1 MDDHIGWSSG
11 HKKRKKGK
19 KGGAARK
26 KGLLNELSEIPMKR
40 PKISR
45 EQQLLGGAS

>member
-1 MDDHIGWSSG
+1 MAQSSG
-11 HKKRKKGK
+11 KKKKKGK
-19 KGGAARK
+19 KGGAK
-26 KGLLNELSEIPMKR
+26 KKTYINDPSHQSEIPMKR

>member
-1 MDDHIGWSSG
+1 MDDLRSGSG
-11 HKKRKKGK
+11 HKKKKKGK

-45 EQQLLGGAS
+45 E